1 MQNIETQIRNHV
13 INSIDVRL
21 KKKKTNSLHAMLV
34 DLVSV
39 RNCERIAIL
48 IHTIIRVK

>member
-21 KKKKTNSLHAMLV
+21 KKKKNSLHAMLV

-39 RNCERIAIL
+39 RNCERIAIF